1 MKWAKPYLKGVLCA
15 KMTNTQDN
23 ESADHMLK
31 TSPASPMH
39 IFVRQYMRLQID
51 HEREESY
58 EEKRTMIGGAVRRT
72 NLVTKRHASKICTRA
87 MFEEFGRL
95 LIEGMATMSPR

>member
-1 MKWAKPYLKGVLCA
+1 MIVSTLQLLRVLLESDTSSPSHHYQVPTFVVFYVLKHQNSV
-15 KMTNTQDN
+15 TQ
-23 ESADHMLK
+23 
-31 TSPASPMH
+31 
-39 IFVRQYMRLQID
+39 
-51 HEREESY
+51 
-58 EEKRTMIGGAVRRT
+58 GGAVRRT

>member
-1 MKWAKPYLKGVLCA
+1 MKWAKPDLKGVLCA
-15 KMTNTQDN
+15 KMTNTQCS
-23 ESADHMLK
+23 ESADRMLK

-72 NLVTKRHASKICTRA
+72 NLVTKQHASKICTRT
-87 MFEEFGRL
+87 MFEEFSRL
-95 LIEGMATMSPR
+95 LIEGMATMSQR